1 MNTYTVE
8 YLGKLRTRLRHDE
21 SATEIYTDAPRDNQ
35 GEGSSFSPTDL
46 VAAAVGSCMFTIM
59 GIRAVQSGIEIR
71 HLKGQV
77 KKIMGG
83 PPRRI
88 VGVEVRV
95 RASIAPDSL
104 QYRRVL
110 EEAARTCPVILSLH
124 PEIKKEIIFE
134 WD

>member
-8 YLGKLRTRLRHDE
+8 YVGRLRTSLRHDE
-21 SATEIYTDAPRDNQ
+21 TATEIFTDAPRDNQ

-59 GIRAVQSGIEIR
+59 GIRAAQSGIEIR
-71 HLKGQV
+71 HLRGQV
-77 KKIMGG
+77 KKVMGG

-95 RASIAPDSL
+95 SASIAPDSHQHRL
-104 QYRRVL
+104 LL
-110 EEAARTCPVILSLH
+110 EEAARNCPVILSLH
-124 PEIKKEIIFE
+124 PEIKKEIVFE